1 MKTQNDLTVMAGILI
16 PYYKRAITIVGDAE
30 YISLTVTA
38 EDDSQPASNYPDDIM
53 HTEITFMFDT
63 WTGCFDGLLTSSG
76 HSKEAS

>member
-1 MKTQNDLTVMAGILI
+1 MKTKNDLTVMAGILI
-16 PYYKRAITIVGDAE
+16 PYYKRAITIDADSE

-38 EDDSQPASNYPDDIM
+38 EDGSQPASNYPDNIK
-53 HTEITFMFDT
+53 HTKVTFMFDT